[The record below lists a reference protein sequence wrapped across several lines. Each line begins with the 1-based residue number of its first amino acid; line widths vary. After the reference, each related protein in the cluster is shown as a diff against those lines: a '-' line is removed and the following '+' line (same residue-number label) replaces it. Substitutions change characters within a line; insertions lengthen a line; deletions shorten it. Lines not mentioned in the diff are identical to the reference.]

1 MSLPAISNGNKAR
14 FQYTP
19 QELEKEQRIE
29 RLRTEVETLD
39 SAHRDSQAQ
48 VSKCED
54 VIEQLTQELA
64 STQDDLGSANSRIK
78 DCEKD
83 IATLKQRLQDSQQEV
98 S

>member
-1 MSLPAISNGNKAR
+1 M
-14 FQYTP
+14 
-19 QELEKEQRIE
+19 
-29 RLRTEVETLD
+29 ETLD

-64 STQDDLGSANSRIK
+64 STQDDLSSANSRIK

-98 S
+98 SWVWEETVLF